1 MRFDLENLPSDV
13 AQLQQ
18 LVRDMAEAVTT
29 REGEIDRLKM
39 LIKQLQRMQFG
50 KRSERLDPDQLALAL
65 EDLGADIGRVE
76 ESTPLPP
83 PSPPAAR
90 ASSSRASSRP
100 RRTLASGRCHRAR
113 VHRRE

>member
-1 MRFDLENLPSDV
+1 
-13 AQLQQ
+13 
-18 LVRDMAEAVTT
+18 MAEAVST

-83 PSPPAAR
+83 PAAENH
-90 ASSSRASSRP
+90 P
-100 RRTLASGRCHRAR
+100 RRKPLPDHLPRERV
-113 VHRRE
+113 VHRPVEACPACGGHWLTPQSGDELRVVDMQVA